1 MREGGERKRERERKG
16 RGTEEGNYEIHLL
29 ANIVDEEVEEVRE
42 MRENW
47 MQIHVERGRGWER
60 EQQKEQETLE

>member
-1 MREGGERKRERERKG
+1 M
-16 RGTEEGNYEIHLL
+16 
-29 ANIVDEEVEEVRE
+29 ANIVDEEVEEVSE

-60 EQQKEQETLE
+60 EQQKEQKTLE